1 MLVVFDSRTSGL
13 SLYCLTV
20 ALFVS
25 PATASTL
32 LTRQH
37 QNSFRTMSSAAS
49 MPSDSLPRPSS
60 ARVFTY
66 EELADA
72 TNGWDPMYLLGEGGF
87 GKVYKGVLK
96 DGIKVAVKKLTV
108 RPLLVPC

>member
-1 MLVVFDSRTSGL
+1 
-13 SLYCLTV
+13 
-20 ALFVS
+20 
-25 PATASTL
+25 
-32 LTRQH
+32 
-37 QNSFRTMSSAAS
+37 

-108 RPLLVPC
+108 RPLLVPCGLLAFDCICERAP

>member
-1 MLVVFDSRTSGL
+1 MCLFSFFSR
-13 SLYCLTV
+13 
-20 ALFVS
+20 A
-25 PATASTL
+25 ASAL
-32 LTRQH
+32 LTRPH
-37 QNSFRTMSSAAS
+37 DKSFRTLSSAAS
-49 MPSDSLPRPSS
+49 LPSDSLPRPSS

-108 RPLLVPC
+108 SKIADEFE